1 MFIEKKYN
9 STPMYGVIPLKDR
22 MRFNDCDLF
31 KEEMWKY
38 AVLKKIKMWWGSPQQ
53 KEISKTKTL
62 LGIQCLYKNIISGEE
77 KLSLVHSGKLSSSD
91 IVVKEIALKT
101 GEYLTKFYIAFN
113 YEITYIKF
121 ETNLNAFIE
130 FGNKENKE
138 MKTVMLNKGLNMIQC
153 FIGYYNK
160 NRILALQC
168 KYISRNDFIII
179 SIMDILRL
187 RHHFKK
193 NEKEKEKWSNK
204 NILNKYSKDI
214 KIIVKLCLLPDNHFF
229 SVIKYLI

>member
-101 GEYLTKFYIAFN
+101 GEYLTKFYIAFD
-113 YEITYIKF
+113 YEINYIKF
-121 ETNLNAFIE
+121 ETNLNAIIE

-138 MKTVMLNKGLNMIQC
+138 MKTVMLNKGSNMIQC

-168 KYISRNDFIII
+168 KYISRKDFIII
-179 SIMDILRL
+179 NMMDILRL
-187 RHHFKK
+187 RHYFKK

-204 NILNKYSKDI
+204 NILNKYDKNI

>member
-101 GEYLTKFYIAFN
+101 GEYLTKFYIAFD
-113 YEITYIKF
+113 YEINYIKF
-121 ETNLNAFIE
+121 ETNLNAIIE

-138 MKTVMLNKGLNMIQC
+138 MKTVMLNKELNMIQC

-168 KYISRNDFIII
+168 KYISRKDFIII
-179 SIMDILRL
+179 NIMDILRL
-187 RHHFKK
+187 RHYFKK

-204 NILNKYSKDI
+204 NILNKYDKNI